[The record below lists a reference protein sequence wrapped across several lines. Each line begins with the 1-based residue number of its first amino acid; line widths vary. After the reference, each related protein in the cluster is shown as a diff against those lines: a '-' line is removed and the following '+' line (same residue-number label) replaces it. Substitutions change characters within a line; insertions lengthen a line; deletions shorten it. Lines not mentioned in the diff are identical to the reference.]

1 MPDFIDSL
9 LQRHVVIALA
19 IIGALLATAGSYLT
33 RKQKLLAPRAARL
46 ILHVGYG
53 LSWASVAIFIII
65 GFVRE

>member
-46 ILHVGYG
+46 ILRVGYG
-53 LSWASVAIFIII
+53 LTWASVAIFIII

>member
-9 LQRHVVIALA
+9 LQRHIVIALA

-33 RKQKLLAPRAARL
+33 RKQKLLAPRTARL
-46 ILHVGYG
+46 ILRVGYG

-65 GFVRE
+65 GFARE

>member
-33 RKQKLLAPRAARL
+33 RKQKLLAPRTARL
-46 ILHVGYG
+46 ILRVGYG